1 MSDCMMLW
9 IAFDTALHL
18 AGAAV
23 FLLLG
28 WRLGRESAGRPMFDY
43 PTWPTWPTRPPRPEA
58 DAPLEEA
65 DPWSAASIT
74 ATPLDRRPAMV
85 DIFET
90 LAPRRPFN
98 TGSGTP

>member
-1 MSDCMMLW
+1 MSDSEMLW
-9 IAFDTALHL
+9 MAFDMALHL
-18 AGAAV
+18 AGAAG

-43 PTWPTWPTRPPRPEA
+43 PTRPARPARLEA

-65 DPWSAASIT
+65 DPWSAAAIT
-74 ATPLDRRPAMV
+74 ATQHDSRPAMV

-98 TGSGTP
+98 ADQGTP

>member
-1 MSDCMMLW
+1 MSDSVIFW
-9 IAFDTALHL
+9 VAFDVALHL
-18 AGAAV
+18 AGATV

-43 PTWPTWPTRPPRPEA
+43 PTWPARPVRPEA

-65 DPWSAASIT
+65 DPWSASSIT
-74 ATPLDRRPAMV
+74 ATPLDRRPAVV

-90 LAPRRPFN
+90 LTPRRPFN
-98 TGSGTP
+98 AERMTP

>member
-1 MSDCMMLW
+1 MSDSLLLW
-9 IAFDTALHL
+9 MAFDAALHL
-18 AGAAV
+18 AGAAG
-23 FLLLG
+23 FLLFG

-43 PTWPTWPTRPPRPEA
+43 PSWPARPPRQDG

-65 DPWSAASIT
+65 DPWSASAIT

-90 LAPRRPFN
+90 LAPRRPLSGD
-98 TGSGTP
+98 TGTP

>member
-1 MSDCMMLW
+1 MSDSLILW
-9 IAFDTALHL
+9 IASDVALHL
-18 AGAAV
+18 AGAAG

-28 WRLGRESAGRPMFDY
+28 WRFGRESAGRPMFDY
-43 PTWPTWPTRPPRPEA
+43 PTWPAPRPRPDA

-65 DPWSAASIT
+65 DPWSASCLT

-90 LAPRRPFN
+90 LSPRRPFN
-98 TGSGTP
+98 ADTGTP

>member
-1 MSDCMMLW
+1 MSDCMLLW
-9 IAFDTALHL
+9 IALDVALHL
-18 AGAAV
+18 AGAAG

-43 PTWPTWPTRPPRPEA
+43 PTRPARPPSPDA

-65 DPWSAASIT
+65 DPWSAASIAAT
-74 ATPLDRRPAMV
+74 ALDRRPAAV

-90 LAPRRPFN
+90 LAPRRPANFDP
-98 TGSGTP
+98 GTP

>member
-1 MSDCMMLW
+1 MNETLMPW
-9 IAFDTALHL
+9 IAWDLALHL
-18 AGAAV
+18 AGAAG

-43 PTWPTWPTRPPRPEA
+43 PTRSTRPSRPEA
-58 DAPLEEA
+58 DA
-65 DPWSAASIT
+65 
-74 ATPLDRRPAMV
+74 PLDRRPAMV

-98 TGSGTP
+98 ADQATP

>member
-1 MSDCMMLW
+1 MNDAMLLW
-9 IAFDTALHL
+9 AAFDVALHL
-18 AGAAV
+18 AGAAGFV
-23 FLLLG
+23 LLG

-43 PTWPTWPTRPPRPEA
+43 PTWPARLPRPEA

-65 DPWSAASIT
+65 DPWSASSIT

-98 TGSGTP
+98 AGQGVP

>member
-1 MSDCMMLW
+1 MSDFGMLW
-9 IAFDTALHL
+9 AAFDVALHL
-18 AGAAV
+18 AGAAG

-43 PTWPTWPTRPPRPEA
+43 PTRPTRPAPLPRPDA

-65 DPWSAASIT
+65 DPWSASAMT

-90 LAPRRPFN
+90 LTPHRPFN
-98 TGSGTP
+98 ADQGTP

>member
-1 MSDCMMLW
+1 MSDSVLLW
-9 IAFDTALHL
+9 VAFDMALHL
-18 AGAAV
+18 AGAAG

-43 PTWPTWPTRPPRPEA
+43 PTWPTRPEA

-65 DPWSAASIT
+65 DPWSAAAIT
-74 ATPLDRRPAMV
+74 AMPLDRRPAMV

-90 LAPRRPFN
+90 LSPRRPFN
-98 TGSGTP
+98 ADQGTP

>member
-1 MSDCMMLW
+1 MSDFVLLW
-9 IAFDTALHL
+9 IALDVALHL
-18 AGAAV
+18 AGAAG

-43 PTWPTWPTRPPRPEA
+43 PTRPAPLPRPDA

-65 DPWSAASIT
+65 DPWSAAAIT
-74 ATPLDRRPAMV
+74 ATQHDRRPAMV

-98 TGSGTP
+98 VDQGTP

>member
-1 MSDCMMLW
+1 MSDSVMLLV
-9 IAFDTALHL
+9 AFDAALHL
-18 AGAAV
+18 AGAAGFV
-23 FLLLG
+23 LLG

-43 PTWPTWPTRPPRPEA
+43 PTWPARPLRPEA

-65 DPWSAASIT
+65 DPWSASSIA
-74 ATPLDRRPAMV
+74 ATSLDRRPAMV

-98 TGSGTP
+98 ADQETP

>member
-1 MSDCMMLW
+1 MSDSVIFWL
-9 IAFDTALHL
+9 AFDVALHL
-18 AGAAV
+18 AGATV

-43 PTWPTWPTRPPRPEA
+43 PTWPARPVRPEA

-65 DPWSAASIT
+65 DPWSASSIT
-74 ATPLDRRPAMV
+74 ATPLDRRPAVV

-90 LAPRRPFN
+90 LTPRRPFN
-98 TGSGTP
+98 AERRTP

>member
-1 MSDCMMLW
+1 MSDAMLLW
-9 IAFDTALHL
+9 VAFDVALHL

-74 ATPLDRRPAMV
+74 APPRDRRPAMV

>member
-1 MSDCMMLW
+1 MNETLMPW
-9 IAFDTALHL
+9 IAWDLALHL
-18 AGAAV
+18 AGAAG

-43 PTWPTWPTRPPRPEA
+43 PTWPARPVRPEA

-65 DPWSAASIT
+65 DPWSASSIT
-74 ATPLDRRPAMV
+74 ATPLDRRPAVV

-98 TGSGTP
+98 AEQGTP

>member
-1 MSDCMMLW
+1 MSDSVMLW
-9 IAFDTALHL
+9 LAFDVALHL
-18 AGAAV
+18 AGAAG

-43 PTWPTWPTRPPRPEA
+43 STWPTRPPAPEA
-58 DAPLEEA
+58 DMPLEEA
-65 DPWSAASIT
+65 DPWSASSTT

-90 LAPRRPFN
+90 LTPRRPSN
-98 TGSGTP
+98 ADQATP

>member
-1 MSDCMMLW
+1 MSDFVMLW
-9 IAFDTALHL
+9 TAFDVALHL
-18 AGAAV
+18 AGAAG

-43 PTWPTWPTRPPRPEA
+43 PTRPPRPAA

-65 DPWSAASIT
+65 DPWSASSMA

-90 LAPRRPFN
+90 LTPQRPYN
-98 TGSGTP
+98 AGQGMP

>member
-1 MSDCMMLW
+1 MSDFVMFW
-9 IAFDTALHL
+9 VAFDAALHL
-18 AGAAV
+18 AGAAG

-43 PTWPTWPTRPPRPEA
+43 PTWPAPLPRPDA

-65 DPWSAASIT
+65 DPWSAAAIT
-74 ATPLDRRPAMV
+74 ATQHDSRPAMV

-98 TGSGTP
+98 ADQGTP